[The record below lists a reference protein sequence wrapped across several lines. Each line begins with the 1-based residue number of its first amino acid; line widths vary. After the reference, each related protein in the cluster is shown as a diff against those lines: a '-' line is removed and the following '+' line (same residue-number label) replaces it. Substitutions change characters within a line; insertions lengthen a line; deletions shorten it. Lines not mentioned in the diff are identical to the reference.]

1 MGKVALGFLHYELI
15 LKVRYAGYQ
24 MRVSGR
30 MLRVSS
36 SALS

>member
-1 MGKVALGFLHYELI
+1 MDKVALDFCIASPLTL
-15 LKVRYAGYQ
+15 YAGHQ

-36 SALS
+36 SVLS